1 MNFWWFFPLP
11 SAIYSFICQRLGW
24 WFYVLYIEIYAFIIQ
39 SSVYAHTLI
48 TYACMWLKEPSFP
61 SATAFVKKEPLES
74 STLRAVTREQSQPCP
89 STHRVTQTSSR
100 PSSMDSRT
108 AQQSIGPCMLEV
120 QEGILDEVQG
130 IRSALECQT
139 AALQRINETLLGLT
153 NALNVLSKS

>member
-1 MNFWWFFPLP
+1 
-11 SAIYSFICQRLGW
+11 
-24 WFYVLYIEIYAFIIQ
+24 
-39 SSVYAHTLI
+39 
-48 TYACMWLKEPSFP
+48 
-61 SATAFVKKEPLES
+61 
-74 STLRAVTREQSQPCP
+74 
-89 STHRVTQTSSR
+89 
-100 PSSMDSRT
+100 MDYRT